1 MVGVGY
7 RESGV
12 DFGLASSAGV
22 ERIGGSLGEF
32 SPAILPRAVK
42 RLPNQ
47 PERELLPARAPTFI
61 PSTFHSH
68 QPS

>member
-22 ERIGGSLGEF
+22 ERIGRQPWGIQPRDTAAGGE
-32 SPAILPRAVK
+32 AIA
-42 RLPNQ
+42 Q
-47 PERELLPARAPTFI
+47 
-61 PSTFHSH
+61 ST
-68 QPS
+68 

>member
-22 ERIGGSLGEF
+22 ERIGRQPWGIQPRDTAAGGE
-32 SPAILPRAVK
+32 AIAQSTK
-42 RLPNQ
+42 
-47 PERELLPARAPTFI
+47 RELLPARAPTFI

>member
-22 ERIGGSLGEF
+22 EEIGGQPWGIPENS
-32 SPAILPRAVK
+32 APRYC
-42 RLPNQ
+42 RG
-47 PERELLPARAPTFI
+47 R
-61 PSTFHSH
+61 
-68 QPS
+68 